1 MHRARCASKNSFAL
15 LAHRARRPRPSRR
28 SHASRTT
35 TRPAIAIQGSR
46 GRDTSASSGVDACDS
61 ARRDPARD
69 RRARPPAFRI
79 VFTSHAPLDRLGRL
93 EGGNLA
99 EHGGGGD
106 GRHGDRLV
114 TFLERTNGAR
124 RGRGREKERF
134 VRVDL
139 DLSFKH
145 ACLVF
150 FSISMYYVL
159 QYEHQPTVLNFGHVG
174 PVETPGSRDRRG
186 PDPRSREDSP
196 LDGSIDL
203 WMDGWMD
210 DMEFGHLGR
219 TKKGDKIVLALAGG
233 CESERRTPDDDDGR
247 SGTRNSRDVARVVAF
262 GDSTSGGTTT
272 TVATTSWTTAS
283 TSSCC
288 EETRVCGGS
297 SCTESHSKAKS
308 ANCTRRNGRYD
319 SAWRMERRYRPS

>member
-1 MHRARCASKNSFAL
+1 VHRARCASKNSFAL
-15 LAHRARRPRPSRR
+15 PAHRARRPRPSRR

-46 GRDTSASSGVDACDS
+46 GRDTSASSVDACDS

-69 RRARPPAFRI
+69 RRARPPRARAFRI

-134 VRVDL
+134 VRVV

-159 QYEHQPTVLNFGHVG
+159 QYEHIIHGSEFRTCGADRNARVTGSS
-174 PVETPGSRDRRG
+174 TPGSAIEGGFTTGRIDRSMDR
-186 PDPRSREDSP
+186 
-196 LDGSIDL
+196 
-203 WMDGWMD
+203 WMDGW
-210 DMEFGHLGR
+210 MEFGHLGR
-219 TKKGDKIVLALAGG
+219 ARADKKRR
-233 CESERRTPDDDDGR
+233 ESRPRARWRLRKRTANARRR
-247 SGTRNSRDVARVVAF
+247 RQKRD
-262 GDSTSGGTTT
+262 
-272 TVATTSWTTAS
+272 
-283 TSSCC
+283 
-288 EETRVCGGS
+288 
-297 SCTESHSKAKS
+297 AK
-308 ANCTRRNGRYD
+308 
-319 SAWRMERRYRPS
+319 